1 MCTVGAVRKVVE
13 DGHDS
18 VPLLEDGP
26 SVRRAPQYRGP
37 VKVTVPSETQP
48 RLRRI
53 PVRFAEKVVKIAHY
67 SRQLVV
73 EDGSRMRELRI
84 ERPIEAA
91 VQSLRQQRGP
101 SRIGAF
107 LVPIEVVKLGVLR
120 VQQRADH
127 EKDQRASDA

>member
-1 MCTVGAVRKVVE
+1 M
-13 DGHDS
+13 
-18 VPLLEDGP
+18 
-26 SVRRAPQYRGP
+26 
-37 VKVTVPSETQP
+37 
-48 RLRRI
+48 RRI